1 MSSMESPTLASTE
14 NVWTL
19 MEATSARVTTVGLGN
34 TVPTFT
40 SPATQALARMGAS
53 VNLLEHTAISAI
65 VLQGSRAETAR

>member
-1 MSSMESPTLASTE
+1 M
-14 NVWTL
+14 
-19 MEATSARVTTVGLGN
+19 TTVGLGN

-65 VLQGSRAETAR
+65 VLQVSQI